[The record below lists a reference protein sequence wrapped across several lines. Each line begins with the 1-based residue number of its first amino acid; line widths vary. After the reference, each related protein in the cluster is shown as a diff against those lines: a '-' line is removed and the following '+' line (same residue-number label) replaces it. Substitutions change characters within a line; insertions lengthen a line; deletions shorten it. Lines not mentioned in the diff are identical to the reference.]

1 MNSTLDADPPT
12 TVKGTVGRGR
22 LPNAHYP
29 VREYLTERE
38 RERERERAV
47 DEGAAGD
54 NRHGHR
60 DATMILL
67 SYRDGLRA
75 S

>member
-38 RERERERAV
+38 RERG
-47 DEGAAGD
+47 GAAGD
-54 NRHGHR
+54 NRHVHR

>member
-1 MNSTLDADPPT
+1 MVVYPMP
-12 TVKGTVGRGR
+12 
-22 LPNAHYP
+22 HYP
-29 VREYLTERE
+29 VREYLTE

>member
-38 RERERERAV
+38 RERERESGRLMKA
-47 DEGAAGD
+47 
-54 NRHGHR
+54 RP
-60 DATMILL
+60 ATIGTGIGM
-67 SYRDGLRA
+67 RP
-75 S
+75 

>member
-38 RERERERAV
+38 VERLIK
-47 DEGAAGD
+47 AA
-54 NRHGHR
+54 
-60 DATMILL
+60 ATIGTGIGM
-67 SYRDGLRA
+67 RP
-75 S
+75 